1 MDETPIFD
9 GRYDD
14 KSVKKL
20 RIQTKHS
27 KYEKL
32 SVFLRVRA
40 GLWLYYLLN
49 NPSAYSWKTGLLQ
62 KYCRILDSY
71 LLILICNLFNRR
83 YSKRKYVSSS
93 GNNSYLDEEGGGG
106 IREWLADH
114 LVGNRKTKWQLYNQ
128 PQNFRNLNPIQFKV
142 RRGQFVIWKR

>member
-1 MDETPIFD
+1 M
-9 GRYDD
+9 
-14 KSVKKL
+14 
-20 RIQTKHS
+20 KHL

-32 SVFLRVRA
+32 SVFLRDRA
-40 GLWLYYLLN
+40 GLLLYYLLN

-114 LVGNRKTKWQLYNQ
+114 LVGNRKTKWQLYTQ
-128 PQNFRNLNPIQFKV
+128 PQNFRHLNPIQFKV
-142 RRGQFVIWKR
+142 RRGQFVIWKRKKESKEEKTKEKKRRRRK

>member
-32 SVFLRVRA
+32 SVFLRDRA
-40 GLWLYYLLN
+40 GLLLYYLLN

-106 IREWLADH
+106 IRE
-114 LVGNRKTKWQLYNQ
+114 
-128 PQNFRNLNPIQFKV
+128 
-142 RRGQFVIWKR
+142 